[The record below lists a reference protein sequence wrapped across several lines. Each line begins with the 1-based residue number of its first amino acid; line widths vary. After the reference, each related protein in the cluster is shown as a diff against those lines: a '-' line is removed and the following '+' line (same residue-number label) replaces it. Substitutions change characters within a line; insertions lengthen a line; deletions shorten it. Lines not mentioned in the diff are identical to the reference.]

1 MPSTLRDRLSLL
13 PQITY
18 QHVFRAAGADAGS
31 AMLDF
36 SILSVAVMTLGL
48 ILLVELGRH
57 KLDVNATGR
66 PFFKTVLEGVYRE
79 CKFKLVLGWACR
91 LYPMGGGGC
100 NTGGRW
106 CEMWMDILS
115 KEVFLDHV

>member
-91 LYPMGGGGC
+91 LYPMGGGC